1 MKANPKKTAQ
11 APAAPV
17 TVNYVAHMPDL
28 VSRLTTDIK
37 RTNLYRDSLNPL
49 RDISMPQAV
58 SMMEQAQRG
67 WLANLQWTYGAPTG
81 IESTDPDLGVIIER
95 TLAAVTD
102 AEWQIETISDET
114 KNFDQGLADDQEAAL
129 RELYEGVNNM
139 RDAWAH
145 LALARFRG
153 YAHLNPH
160 CDASGRLRSFEILDQ
175 WNFARDGSHGD
186 WYWNPKAL
194 QCSIESL
201 GLANRLEPQD
211 YICLEWKRC
220 VNRIGL
226 IKFIR
231 SNTAEKDWD
240 FYVEAYGLPGVFLIM
255 PPNLPQGMSEQQF
268 LETAEDAAKSG
279 SGALPH
285 GTDVKTPADS
295 ARSTQPFAPRLEWLQ
310 KQLVLAGTG
319 GLLTMLAESG
329 SGTLAGSVH
338 EQAFRQLGRNLSN
351 RISEAFQQQFDARF
365 LETNFPGKP
374 ALAYF
379 EIKCRQQKITAEI
392 VKDFCALAPFFELD
406 CEEISR
412 ETGYTIKSQ
421 ITQQDPATPK
431 EGGYGSMLARSGRG
445 PAMILAADS
454 AAPLTHDAL
463 KQSAAAMLAEA
474 QANDFTPLAEAL
486 QHALAAPDFATLQ
499 ARLKDFRKRLPELAA
514 MLLDKPEAASVMDKI
529 MTAGLFNGL
538 AEGKASIHARRQRR
552 LANAQQHP
560 SERKTP

>member
-1 MKANPKKTAQ
+1 MNDITQ
-11 APAAPV
+11 I
-17 TVNYVAHMPDL
+17 DL

-49 RDISMPQAV
+49 RDLSMPQAV
-58 SMMEQAQRG
+58 AMMEQAQRG

-81 IESTDPDLGVIIER
+81 VESTDADLGVIIER

-114 KNFDQGLADDQEAAL
+114 KGFDQALADDQEAAL
-129 RELYEGVNNM
+129 RELYEGCKNM

-153 YAHLNPH
+153 YAHVNPH
-160 CDASGRLRSFEILDQ
+160 FSPSGKLQTFEILDQ

-194 QCSIESL
+194 QCSFESL

-255 PPNLPQGMSEQQF
+255 PPKLPQGMSEEQF

-279 SGALPH
+279 SGALPN

-351 RISEAFQQQFDARF
+351 RISEAFQQQFDAAF
-365 LETNFPGKP
+365 LERNFSGRP

-392 VKDFCALAPFFELD
+392 VKDYVALAGQFILD
-406 CEEISR
+406 TEEVSR
-412 ETGYTIKSQ
+412 ETGYTIISQ
-421 ITQQDPATPK
+421 KNMPEAAASP
-431 EGGYGSMLARSGRG
+431 GGYGSMLARSGRG
-445 PAMILAADS
+445 PAMILAAAS

-499 ARLKDFRKRLPELAA
+499 ARLKDLKKRLPEIAA
-514 MLLDKPEAASVMDKI
+514 SVLDNPEAASVMDKI

-538 AEGKASIHARRQRR
+538 AEGKAAIHARRQRH

-560 SERKTP
+560 SQRKTP